1 MEKNEK
7 ETLTGLKKRQQ
18 ISKANRMVF
27 AWIVAASLVIG
38 ICGVF
43 AQFLIRQLLFN
54 NTIYGVL
61 GTTGSTLDK
70 NIKAYDGLKSSVVKL
85 VADSNLNTLKKGDNS
100 TALQV
105 IIDALPTE
113 ENRSA
118 LATSMQNEVLGPA
131 SVTINSFSVADETS
145 DTTVVSS
152 GTIGGT
158 DALSFQFSFSITGTY
173 QQVQQA
179 IKNIE
184 RSIRPITLQSVDV
197 QGTSDKLTA
206 NITATT
212 YYQPAKNIQ
221 LKEVEKKP

>member
-1 MEKNEK
+1 MDKNNK
-7 ETLTGLKKRQQ
+7 ESLTGLKKRQQ
-18 ISKANRMVF
+18 ISKANRIVF

-38 ICGVF
+38 VCGVF
-43 AQFLIRQLLFN
+43 VQFLTRQLMFN
-54 NTIYGVL
+54 NVIYGTL
-61 GTTGSTLDK
+61 TETRTTLDK
-70 NIKAYDGLKSSVVKL
+70 NIKAYDGLKSSVDKL
-85 VADSNLNTLKKGDNS
+85 IASSNLSLLKKGENS

-118 LATSMQNEVLGPA
+118 LATSMQSEVLGPA
-131 SVTINSFSVADETS
+131 GVTINSFSVGEEDASATS
-145 DTTVVSS
+145 NA
-152 GTIGGT
+152 TIQNT

-173 QQVQQA
+173 QQIQQA

-184 RSIRPITLQSVDV
+184 RSIRPITIQSVDV
-197 QGTSDKLTA
+197 QGTSDKLSA